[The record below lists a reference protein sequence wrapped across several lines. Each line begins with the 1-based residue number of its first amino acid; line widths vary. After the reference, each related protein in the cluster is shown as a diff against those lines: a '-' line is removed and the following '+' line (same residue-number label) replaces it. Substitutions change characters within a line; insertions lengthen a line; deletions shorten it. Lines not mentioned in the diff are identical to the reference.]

1 MIFGKYKIVGQ
12 QVALLLCL
20 FALTRL
26 LFLIFNYNYFAH
38 IKSVITPFIYAVRFD
53 LVVICWLNGLLFIL
67 VLLPFK
73 FIDSNFFKISYRIV
87 FIVLNA
93 LALLCNCIDTGY
105 FEFIQ
110 KRSTFDLF
118 QTLGNENN
126 GVQLLPQYI
135 SDYWYVLL
143 RWIGLILSMLFF
155 TRNKAEK
162 VFLGIL
168 NQR

>member
-1 MIFGKYKIVGQ
+1 M
-12 QVALLLCL
+12 
-20 FALTRL
+20 
-26 LFLIFNYNYFAH
+26 
-38 IKSVITPFIYAVRFD
+38 
-53 LVVICWLNGLLFIL
+53 
-67 VLLPFK
+67 
-73 FIDSNFFKISYRIV
+73 DSSFFKISYRIV

-93 LALLCNCIDTGY
+93 LALLFNCIDTGY

-143 RWIGLILSMLFF
+143 IWIGLILSMLFF

-162 VFLGIL
+162 VLRGIL